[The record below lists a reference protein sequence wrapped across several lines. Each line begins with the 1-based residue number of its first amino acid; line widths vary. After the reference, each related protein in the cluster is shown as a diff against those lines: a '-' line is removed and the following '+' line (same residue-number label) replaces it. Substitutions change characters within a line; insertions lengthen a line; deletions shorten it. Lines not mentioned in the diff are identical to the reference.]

1 MRSRWIP
8 ALASALGLGA
18 FAAVSALT
26 PMTSALAGDSVTML
40 VLREHGV
47 GSAAQAQPYVD
58 KLVAAAAKVNGWSSA
73 KGVYQTDRSTAKS
86 FIASD
91 HPQYGILSLGAYL
104 GLHDSESLEAVGQ
117 VSSSRVGGQ
126 QYYIV
131 SKSAKD
137 LDGCKGGTL
146 ATNHSDD
153 TKFVDKVVSG
163 GAFSLSSFTVQA
175 KSRPLQ
181 PIKAVINDEAKCALI
196 DDAQYAELSS
206 VDGGSSLSAVWTGSK
221 LPAMVVVAFPSAS
234 DKSSFKTN
242 LSSVCS
248 GEGKSACDEVG
259 ISSLKSASE
268 SDYSSLLSAYR

>member
-8 ALASALGLGA
+8 ALAGALGLGA
-18 FAAVSALT
+18 FAAASMLLST
-26 PMTSALAGDSVTML
+26 PADAGETVNLL

-58 KLVAAAAKVNGWSSA
+58 KLVAAAARVNGWSSA
-73 KGVYQTDRSTAKS
+73 KGTYHTDRSSAKS

-91 HPQYGILSLGAYL
+91 RPQYGILSLGAYL
-104 GLHDSESLEAVGQ
+104 GLHDAESLEAVGQ
-117 VSSSRVGGQ
+117 VSSSRAGGQ
-126 QYYIV
+126 QYFIV
-131 SKSAKD
+131 SKSASD
-137 LDGCKGGTL
+137 LDGCKGGSL

-153 TKFVDKVVSG
+153 SKFIDNVVSG
-163 GAFSLSSFTVQA
+163 GSFSLSAFTVQA
-175 KSRPLQ
+175 KARPLQ

-206 VDGGSSLSAVWTGSK
+206 VDGGSSVKSVWSSAK

-234 DKSSFKTN
+234 DKSNFKGN
-242 LSSVCS
+242 LGSVCS
-248 GEGKSACDEVG
+248 GDGKSACDEVG

-268 SDYSSLLSAYR
+268 GDFSSLRSSYH

>member
-8 ALASALGLGA
+8 AVLALGLGG
-18 FAAVSALT
+18 FAAVSSLVPTA
-26 PMTSALAGDSVTML
+26 SAEAGSTVTML

-47 GSAAQAQPYVD
+47 GTAAQAQPYVD
-58 KLVAAAAKVNGWSSA
+58 KLVAAAAKVQGWSSA
-73 KGVYQTDRSTAKS
+73 KGVYQTDRASAKS

-104 GLHDSESLEAVGQ
+104 GLHDSESLEAIGQ

-126 QYYIV
+126 QYFIV

-137 LDGCKGGTL
+137 LDGCKGATL

-153 TKFVDKVVSG
+153 TNFIDKVVSG

-175 KSRPLQ
+175 KPRPLQ

-196 DDAQYAELSS
+196 DDAQYAQLKD
-206 VDGGSSLSAVWTGSK
+206 VDGGSSLSAVWTGPK
-221 LPAMVVVAFPSAS
+221 LPAMVVVAFPNAS
-234 DKSSFKTN
+234 DKSSFKGN

-248 GEGKSACDEVG
+248 GDGKTACDEVG
-259 ISSLKSASE
+259 ISSLSSASE

>member
-8 ALASALGLGA
+8 ATLAAGT
-18 FAAVSALT
+18 FAALCSFASIQSAE
-26 PMTSALAGDSVTML
+26 AGSTITLL

-58 KLVAAAAKVNGWSSA
+58 KLVAAAAHVQGWSSA
-73 KGVYQTDRSTAKS
+73 KGVYHTDRASAKS
-86 FIASD
+86 FISSD

-104 GLHDSESLEAVGQ
+104 GLHDSDHLEAIGQ

-137 LDGCKGGTL
+137 LDGCKGNTL
-146 ATNHSDD
+146 STNHSDD
-153 TKFVDKVVSG
+153 SKFIDKVASG

-175 KSRPLQ
+175 KPRPLQ

-196 DDAQYAELSS
+196 DDAQYAELAN
-206 VDGGSSLSAVWTGSK
+206 VDGGSSVSAVWTGPK
-221 LPAMVVVAFPSAS
+221 LPALVVVAFSNADSS
-234 DKSSFKTN
+234 DKASFKSN

-248 GEGKSACDEVG
+248 GDGKSACDEVG
-259 ISSLKSASE
+259 ISSLSSASE
-268 SDYSSLLSAYR
+268 SDYSSYLSAYK